1 MARQETG
8 GIKSGEVT
16 AALGRAAGG
25 SPAELY
31 RQLELQSGL
40 PGPRMNT
47 RLAVAFAQD
56 AARLG
61 AKVDP
66 LLWEMAS
73 LPANE
78 ARGASGKEFVCVCGV
93 LAIGVRAAEDPALRP
108 RALELLESRCDDL
121 RFHVREAVPDALATL
136 GAKMPDLCDHVRPW
150 MENYFHAAAVILALR
165 DPQWLET
172 FGKGEHEAPL
182 ELLDA
187 AYQLASDAPRAAFR
201 YPGHK
206 ALIEALT
213 RVPKELARRFGLP
226 VFELIEAWAP
236 KSRPELRDPI
246 LANLDDPGMKKPFAD
261 EIDRIK
267 KALDVAKGPP
277 RDPSRI
283 VQGMRGRGKKRNA

>member
-8 GIKSGEVT
+8 GIKSVDIS
-16 AALGRAAGG
+16 AALARAAGG
-25 SPAELY
+25 STGDLY

-47 RLAVAFAQD
+47 RLAVAFALD

-61 AKVDP
+61 AKVDR
-66 LLWEMAS
+66 LIWEMAS

-93 LAIGVRAAEDPALRP
+93 LAIGARAAEDPALRP

-121 RFHVREAVPDALATL
+121 RFHVREAVPEALAML
-136 GAKMPDLCDHVRPW
+136 GAEMPDLCEHVRPW
-150 MENYFHAAAVILALR
+150 MENYFHAAAVILALADAR
-165 DPQWLET
+165 WLET
-172 FGKGEHEAPL
+172 FRKGEHAAPL

-187 AYQLASDAPRAAFR
+187 AYQLAHDAPRAAFR

-206 ALIEALT
+206 ALVDALT
-213 RVPKELARRFGLP
+213 KVPKELARRFGLP
-226 VFELIEAWAP
+226 VFDLLEVWAA

-246 LANLDDPGMKKPFAD
+246 LANLTDPGMKKPFAD
-261 EIDRIK
+261 SIDRIK
-267 KALDVAKGPP
+267 KALDDSKGPP
-277 RDPSRI
+277 RDPTRI